1 MHAPAWREDVG
12 NSFCEK
18 EKKSIGEKKKCFE
31 EDKLNIINGHRL
43 RIRVQKE
50 N

>member
-1 MHAPAWREDVG
+1 MHASAWREDVG
-12 NSFCEK
+12 NSVRR
-18 EKKSIGEKKKCFE
+18 KKRVGEKNKCFE